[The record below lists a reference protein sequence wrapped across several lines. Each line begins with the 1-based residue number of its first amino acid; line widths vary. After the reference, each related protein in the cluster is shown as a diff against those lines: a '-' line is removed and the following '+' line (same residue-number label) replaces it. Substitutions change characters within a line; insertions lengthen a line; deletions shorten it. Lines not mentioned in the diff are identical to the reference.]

1 MTHDPA
7 ERIHDLEQQILQIFA
22 DVIFI
27 EVATPDVNLIDEGL
41 LDSLV
46 FVDLIMSLQERFQ
59 VELSIADLEFEQF
72 QSVAHIARYMLQQL
86 AANSAEVSSPTTGD
100 VRREVAES

>member
-72 QSVAHIARYMLQQL
+72 QSVAHIARYMSQQL
-86 AANSAEVSSPTTGD
+86 GANSAEVSSPTTGD

>member
-1 MTHDPA
+1 MTDGST

-27 EVATPDVNLIDEGL
+27 EIPATDLNLIEEGL

-59 VELSIADLEFEQF
+59 IELSIADLEFEQF
-72 QSVAHIARYMLQQL
+72 QSVSHIAAYLLKQL
-86 AANSAEVSSPTTGD
+86 DPAGAESSPIPTDGI
-100 VRREVAES
+100 RRRAAES